1 MNFME
6 GKSEDTSLSVTA
18 LVQGKDTKGIIS
30 TITSWIFDNCGNIVY
45 LDQHTDP
52 VEDMFFMRIRWDM
65 TGFQVPREDLD
76 AEFSQVCWRLGM
88 AHRLFFSDRRRNV
101 AILASRQGHCLL
113 DLLYRWRSGHL
124 DIDIPCIIS
133 NHEDLRDMAGYYN
146 IPFHYLP
153 VANDTRREQ
162 EDQIIEIL
170 KRENT
175 DTVILARYMQILT
188 PKLVQAYRNSI
199 INIHHSFLPAFI
211 GADPYMQAFKR
222 GVKIIGATSHY
233 VTDELDQGPIIYQD
247 VVPVTHRDNVET
259 LKRKGQDIEKVVLAR
274 AVALHVEN
282 RVLIH
287 NGKTVVFGG

>member
-1 MNFME
+1 MTENNE
-6 GKSEDTSLSVTA
+6 NTPLGVTA

-30 TITSWIFDNCGNIVY
+30 TITSWIFDNSGNIVY

-65 TGFQVPREDLD
+65 TGFQIPREDLD
-76 AEFSQVCWRLGM
+76 EEFSKVCWRLGM
-88 AHRLFFSDRRRNV
+88 AHTHLFSDKKKRV
-101 AILASRQGHCLL
+101 AVMVSKQGHCLL
-113 DLLYRWRSGHL
+113 DLLYRWRSNHL
-124 DIDIPCIIS
+124 NIEIPCIIS
-133 NHEDLRDMAGYYN
+133 NHEDLQDMAGYYN
-146 IPFHYLP
+146 IPYHHLP
-153 VANDTRREQ
+153 VSEETKREQ
-162 EDQIIEIL
+162 EDKVIKIL
-170 KRENT
+170 KKEHV

-188 PKLVQAYRNSI
+188 PKFVQAYRNSI

-233 VTDELDQGPIIYQD
+233 VTEDLDQGPIIYQD

-274 AVALHVEN
+274 AVAMHVEN

>member
-1 MNFME
+1 ME
-6 GKSEDTSLSVTA
+6 ERTESAPLCVTA
-18 LVQGKDTKGIIS
+18 LIQGKDIKGIIA
-30 TITSWIFDNCGNIVY
+30 TITNWIFDNCGNIVY

-65 TGFQVPREDLD
+65 TNFQVRREDLD

-88 AHRLFFSDRRRNV
+88 AHRLFFSDRKRSV
-101 AILASRQGHCLL
+101 AILVSKQGHCLL

-133 NHEDLRDMAGYYN
+133 NHEDLQDMAGYYN
-146 IPFHYLP
+146 IPYHFLP
-153 VANDTRREQ
+153 VTKETKREQ
-162 EDQIIEIL
+162 EDQVIEIL
-170 KRENT
+170 KREHT
-175 DTVILARYMQILT
+175 DTVVLARYMQILT
-188 PKLVQAYRNSI
+188 PKLVQSYRNSI

-233 VTDELDQGPIIYQD
+233 VTEDLDQGPIIYQD
-247 VVPVTHRDNVET
+247 VVSVTHRDNIET
-259 LKRKGQDIEKVVLAR
+259 LKRKGQDIEKMVLAR

>member
-1 MNFME
+1 MTMNTE
-6 GKSEDTSLSVTA
+6 ENPLGVTA
-18 LVQGKDTKGIIS
+18 LIQGKDTKGIIS
-30 TITSWIFDNCGNIVY
+30 TITSWIFENNGNIVY

-65 TGFQVPREDLD
+65 TGFQVPRENLD
-76 AEFSQVCWRLGM
+76 DEFSQVCWRLGM
-88 AHRLFFSDRRRNV
+88 AHRLFFSDKKKRIAV
-101 AILASRQGHCLL
+101 MVSKQGHCLL

-124 DIDIPCIIS
+124 NIEIPCIIS
-133 NHEDLRDMAGYYN
+133 NHEELQDMAGYYN
-146 IPFHYLP
+146 VPYHLIP
-153 VANDTRREQ
+153 VSKENKREQ
-162 EDQIIEIL
+162 EDKVIKIL
-170 KRENT
+170 KKERV

-188 PKLVQAYRNSI
+188 PKFVQAYRNSI
-199 INIHHSFLPAFI
+199 INIHHSFLPAFV

-233 VTDELDQGPIIYQD
+233 VTEDLDQGPIIYQD
-247 VVPVTHRDNVET
+247 VVPVTHRDNLET

-274 AVALHVEN
+274 AVAMHVEN

>member
-1 MNFME
+1 ME
-6 GKSEDTSLSVTA
+6 ENSETSPLYVTA
-18 LVQGKDTKGIIS
+18 LIQGKDTKGIIA
-30 TITSWIFDNCGNIVY
+30 TITSWIFDNCGNIIY

-65 TGFQVPREDLD
+65 TRFQVRREDLD
-76 AEFSQVCWRLGM
+76 EEFSQVCWRLGM
-88 AHRLFFSDRRRNV
+88 AHRLFFSDRKMKI
-101 AILASRQGHCLL
+101 AILTSKQGHCLL
-113 DLLYRWRSGHL
+113 DLLYRWQSGHL

-146 IPFHYLP
+146 IPYHFLP
-153 VANDTRREQ
+153 VTKETKRKQ
-162 EDQIIEIL
+162 EDQIIKIL
-170 KRENT
+170 KKEHV
-175 DTVILARYMQILT
+175 DTVVLARYMQILT

-211 GADPYMQAFKR
+211 GADPYLQAFKR

-233 VTDELDQGPIIYQD
+233 VTEDLDQGPIIYQD

-259 LKRKGQDIEKVVLAR
+259 LKRKGQDIERMVLAR
-274 AVALHVEN
+274 AVAMHLEN

>member
-1 MNFME
+1 ME
-6 GKSEDTSLSVTA
+6 ERTESAPLCVTA
-18 LVQGKDTKGIIS
+18 LIQGKDTKGIIA
-30 TITSWIFDNCGNIVY
+30 TITNWIFDNGGNIVY

-65 TGFQVPREDLD
+65 TNFQVRREDLD

-88 AHRLFFSDRRRNV
+88 AHRLFFSDRKRSV
-101 AILASRQGHCLL
+101 AILVSKQGHCLL

-133 NHEDLRDMAGYYN
+133 NHEDLQDMAGYYN
-146 IPFHYLP
+146 IPYHFLP
-153 VANDTRREQ
+153 VTKETKREQ
-162 EDQIIEIL
+162 EDQVIEIL
-170 KRENT
+170 KREHT
-175 DTVILARYMQILT
+175 DTVVLARYMQILT
-188 PKLVQAYRNSI
+188 PKLVQSYRNSI

-233 VTDELDQGPIIYQD
+233 VTEDLDQGPIIYQD
-247 VVPVTHRDNVET
+247 VVSVTHRDNIET
-259 LKRKGQDIEKVVLAR
+259 LKRKGQDIEKMVLAR

>member
-1 MNFME
+1 ME
-6 GKSEDTSLSVTA
+6 PPTEGSPLCVTA
-18 LVQGKDTKGIIS
+18 LIQGKDTKGIIA
-30 TITSWIFDNCGNIVY
+30 TITSWIFENCGNIIY
-45 LDQHTDP
+45 LDQHTDS
-52 VEDMFFMRIRWDM
+52 VENMFFMRIRWDM
-65 TGFQVPREDLD
+65 TRFQIPREDLD
-76 AEFSQVCWRLGM
+76 QKFSEVCWPLGM
-88 AHRLFFSDRRRNV
+88 AHRLFFSDRKKRA

-133 NHEDLRDMAGYYN
+133 NHQDLKDMAGYYH
-146 IPFHYLP
+146 IPFFHLP
-153 VANDTRREQ
+153 VTEKTKREQ
-162 EDQIIEIL
+162 EDRIIEIL
-170 KRENT
+170 KKEEI
-175 DTVILARYMQILT
+175 DTVVLARYMQILT

-211 GADPYMQAFKR
+211 GADPYLQAFKR

-233 VTDELDQGPIIYQD
+233 VTEDLDQGPIIYQD

-259 LKRKGQDIEKVVLAR
+259 LKRKGQDIERVVLAR

>member
-1 MNFME
+1 MTENTE
-6 GKSEDTSLSVTA
+6 TPPLGVTA
-18 LVQGKDTKGIIS
+18 LIQGKDTKGIIS
-30 TITSWIFDNCGNIVY
+30 TITSWIFDNSGNIVY

-76 AEFSQVCWRLGM
+76 EEFSKVCWRLGM
-88 AHRLFFSDRRRNV
+88 AHRLFLSDKKKRV
-101 AILASRQGHCLL
+101 AVMVSQQGHCLL
-113 DLLYRWRSGHL
+113 DLLYRWRSNHL
-124 DIDIPCIIS
+124 NIEIPCIIS
-133 NHEDLRDMAGYYN
+133 NHEDLKDMAGYYN
-146 IPFHYLP
+146 IPYHHLP
-153 VANDTRREQ
+153 VSKETKREQ
-162 EDQIIEIL
+162 EDKVIKIL
-170 KRENT
+170 KKEHV

-188 PKLVQAYRNSI
+188 PKFVQAYRNSI

-233 VTDELDQGPIIYQD
+233 VTEDLDQGPIIYQD

-274 AVALHVEN
+274 AVAMHVEN